1 MIIRHLHDIVGTER
15 DVEAPNGNWVS
26 RRLLLKHEGMGFSMH
41 DTTIRAGT
49 ETYIWYKHHLEAVY
63 CVAGHGE
70 VEDLETGQIH
80 SIKDGTL
87 YALNGHERH
96 YLRAFEDMRMICV
109 FNPPLTGG
117 EVHTKEGY
125 YPIYEKESISL

>member
-1 MIIRHLHDIVGTER
+1 MIIRQLQQIIDSDR

-26 RRLLLKHEGMGFSMH
+26 RRLLLKQEEMGFSMH
-41 DTTIRAGT
+41 DTIIRAGT
-49 ETYIWYKHHLEAVY
+49 ETYIWYKHHLEGVY
-63 CVAGHGE
+63 CVAGRGE
-70 VEDLETGQIH
+70 IEDLESGKIH
-80 SIKDGTL
+80 PIEDGTL

-109 FNPPLTGG
+109 FNPPLTGR

-125 YPIYEKESISL
+125 YPLDESGSEA

>member
-1 MIIRHLHDIVGTER
+1 MILEHLRQIIGTER
-15 DVEAPNGNWVS
+15 EVEAPNGNWVS
-26 RRLLLKHEGMGFSMH
+26 RRLLLKQDGMGFSMH
-41 DTTIRAGT
+41 DTIIRAGT

-63 CVAGHGE
+63 CVAGRGE
-70 VEDLETGQIH
+70 IEDLESGQVHPIE
-80 SIKDGTL
+80 DGTL

-109 FNPPLTGG
+109 FNPPLTGR

-125 YPIYEKESISL
+125 YPIDETAAKG